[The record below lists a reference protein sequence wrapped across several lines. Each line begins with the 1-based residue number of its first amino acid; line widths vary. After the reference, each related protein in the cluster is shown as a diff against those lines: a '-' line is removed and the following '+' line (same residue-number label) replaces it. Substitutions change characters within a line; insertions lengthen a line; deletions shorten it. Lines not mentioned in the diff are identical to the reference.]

1 MSFTQAIVRNRGDHE
16 IILALNGLFPDT
28 IEPIRAAFDSL
39 LPQENIR
46 VWYVPGPV
54 RDLESANEGR
64 REVAEI
70 IREAF
75 LASLQPDIIHLSSI
89 FEGFTDDVVTSIGR
103 FDLLTPVSV
112 SLYDLI
118 PLLNPEK
125 FLAPNPFYKK
135 NYLSKLEHLKKSSL
149 YLAISQFTLE
159 ECQSYLTP
167 DIKQFIN
174 VSAAIE
180 SHFEPLNLEKE
191 KIKNLKQKFGITRP
205 FIFYT
210 GGADDHKNLPRL
222 IEAFAVLNPAIRAK
236 YQLVFGG
243 RIHIVPHLK
252 GIAKSNHLGV
262 EDVIFTGYVTNE
274 ELLQFYNISHI
285 VAFPSWHEGFG
296 LPVLEA
302 MSCGTPVICGNRSSL
317 PEVIGLDEAMFDP
330 FDVKAISAKLSQA
343 LEDENFRAR
352 LRAHGLQRAK
362 LFSWDESAK
371 KAILGFEKLHASR
384 SAENHQPDF
393 ISSSQKLIQAISNQ
407 PNLQDI
413 SLPALSGMLGQNF
426 GSGIERQLLVD
437 VSELCQRDSATGVQ
451 RVVRSYLFELLLSPP
466 KGFRVEPVYATR
478 EDCYRYARNFKNRF
492 LGISEAELPEEEVC
506 CQRGDIF
513 FALDMQHHV
522 QLSHGSFYSK
532 IRSNGVT
539 VKFLVYDLLPIQLP
553 NLFLHSDASQL
564 HEQLM
569 TIVARSDEAI
579 CISKAT
585 ADALL
590 KWIKENNIPTSP
602 NFSASWVHI
611 GSDFDRAKPS
621 KGISADAHDMLQGI
635 SSRPAFLWVSTIEPR
650 KGQVQILDAFESL
663 WSQGQELN
671 LVFVGQQ
678 GWKMEPFAHR
688 LEKHPE
694 NGKKLFWLK
703 GISDEYLEKV
713 YASSTCLVAA
723 SLNEGFGLP
732 LIEAARHRLSI
743 IARDIPVFRE
753 VAGEGAYYFKGFQ
766 AKDLAE
772 SVEGWLKLY
781 KQAKHPKSDSLQWST
796 WKESTE
802 KLKESLTK
810 KNYPRKQIFLDIS
823 ELVQRDV
830 GSGIQR
836 VVRSILKES
845 LANPPSG
852 YRIEPVYATTTKG
865 YRYARQFSRRLDPLL
880 PDEVQDE
887 PIDFAPG
894 DIFFGLDLQPQVVL
908 AQRPFYQ
915 ILRRNGV
922 DVRFLI
928 YDLLCVL
935 MPERFPPGSA
945 EGFSQWL
952 DVVMESDG
960 AICISKSVADQTRE
974 WFNKGER
981 VRPTDFGIDWFH
993 LGADTSHHAPL
1004 GGLPSDSGK
1013 VLSTLKQRKT
1023 FLIVSTIE
1031 PRKGH
1036 AQVLAAFEALWRGG
1050 VDVNL
1055 VIVGK
1060 QGWMVDELCE
1070 KLRAHSEMNHRL
1082 FWLEGI
1088 SDEYL
1093 DKVYAASTCL
1103 ISASY
1108 GEGFGLP
1115 LIEAAQ
1121 HGLPILARDIAVFH
1135 EVAGKHSAYF
1145 KAEKPEELAQA
1156 IQFWLVH
1163 HQSNS
1168 HPKST
1173 GIQYLNWKQSAR
1185 NLHAILTSE
1194 KVKSKPQ
1201 LFVDVSN
1208 LINYGDQR
1216 TGVHRVV
1223 RSILQEWFENP
1234 PEGYDICPV
1243 FANNEHCYHYAKGFS
1258 FKAIQ
1263 DFFGQ
1268 LSQQPI
1274 EYKKGDVFL
1283 GFDLD
1288 HHNPRTYQEF
1298 LCKMKDAGVRV
1309 VFIVYDLLPIHFPQF
1324 WEPQHSVDK
1333 VHSSWLK
1340 IVSKMS
1346 GVVCISKAVADEM
1359 KAWRQEQ
1366 EPLNDT
1372 PFQIDWF
1379 HLGADINSSLPTTGF
1394 LENHAFVLQI
1404 FRKRSTFLMIGTIE
1418 PRKGH
1423 AQVLAAFEALWR
1435 SGVDVNLV
1443 IVGKQGW
1450 MVDDL
1455 CEKLRAHSEMNHRLF
1470 WLEGISDEYLE
1481 KVYAASTCLIAASY
1495 GEGFGLPLIEAAQ
1508 HGLPI
1513 LARDIPVFREVACEH
1528 AAYFSAETPNELA
1541 IAIKSWLADYQKNKH
1556 PKSCGMNYLTWKE
1569 SAAMLLNKICQGET
1583 ANDSEKTEPLACA
1596 S

>member
-1 MSFTQAIVRNRGDHE
+1 M
-16 IILALNGLFPDT
+16 
-28 IEPIRAAFDSL
+28 
-39 LPQENIR
+39 
-46 VWYVPGPV
+46 
-54 RDLESANEGR
+54 
-64 REVAEI
+64 
-70 IREAF
+70 
-75 LASLQPDIIHLSSI
+75 
-89 FEGFTDDVVTSIGR
+89 
-103 FDLLTPVSV
+103 
-112 SLYDLI
+112 
-118 PLLNPEK
+118 
-125 FLAPNPFYKK
+125 
-135 NYLSKLEHLKKSSL
+135 
-149 YLAISQFTLE
+149 
-159 ECQSYLTP
+159 
-167 DIKQFIN
+167 
-174 VSAAIE
+174 
-180 SHFEPLNLEKE
+180 
-191 KIKNLKQKFGITRP
+191 
-205 FIFYT
+205 
-210 GGADDHKNLPRL
+210 
-222 IEAFAVLNPAIRAK
+222 
-236 YQLVFGG
+236 
-243 RIHIVPHLK
+243 
-252 GIAKSNHLGV
+252 
-262 EDVIFTGYVTNE
+262 
-274 ELLQFYNISHI
+274 
-285 VAFPSWHEGFG
+285 AFPSWHEGFG

-302 MSCGTPVICGNRSSL
+302 MRCGAPVVCGNRSSL
-317 PEVIGLDEAMFDP
+317 PEVIGLEEAMFDP
-330 FDVKAISAKLSQA
+330 FDVKSIAAKMSQA

-371 KAILGFEKLHASR
+371 KAIAGFEKLHANR
-384 SAENHQPDF
+384 SAEIHKQDSMP
-393 ISSSQKLIQAISNQ
+393 SSQKLIQAISNQ
-407 PNLQDI
+407 PNIQDV
-413 SLPALSGMLGQNF
+413 SLPALSEMLGRNF
-426 GSGIERQLLVD
+426 DCGIERQLLVD

-451 RVVRSYLFELLLSPP
+451 RVVRGYLYELLLSPP
-466 KGFRVEPVYATR
+466 NGFRVEPVYATR
-478 EDCYRYARNFKNRF
+478 EEGYRYARNFKNRF
-492 LGISEAELPEEEVC
+492 LGVSEAELPEEEVC

-590 KWIKENNIPTSP
+590 KWIKENNIPTTP

-621 KGISADAHDMLQGI
+621 KGISADAQGTLQVI

-650 KGQVQILDAFESL
+650 KGQEQILDAFELL

-671 LVFVGQQ
+671 LIFVGQQ

-713 YASSTCLVAA
+713 YAVSTCLVAA

-732 LIEAARHRLSI
+732 LIEAARHGVPI

-753 VAGEGAYYFKGFQ
+753 VAGEGAFYFKGNQ
-766 AKDLAE
+766 PQDLA
-772 SVEGWLKLY
+772 SAIADWLKLHQ
-781 KQAKHPKSDSLQWST
+781 QAKHPKSDSLKWST

-823 ELVQRDV
+823 ELVQKDV

-865 YRYARQFSRRLDPLL
+865 YRYARHFSRRLDPLL

-945 EGFSQWL
+945 EGFNQWL

-981 VRPTDFGIDWFH
+981 VRPRDFGIDWFH
-993 LGADTSHHAPL
+993 LGADTTHRAPL
-1004 GGLPSDSGK
+1004 GGLPNDSEK
-1013 VLSTLKQRKT
+1013 VLATLKHRKT
-1023 FLIVSTIE
+1023 FLIVS
-1031 PRKGH
+1031 
-1036 AQVLAAFEALWRGG
+1036 
-1050 VDVNL
+1050 
-1055 VIVGK
+1055 
-1060 QGWMVDELCE
+1060 
-1070 KLRAHSEMNHRL
+1070 
-1082 FWLEGI
+1082 
-1088 SDEYL
+1088 
-1093 DKVYAASTCL
+1093 
-1103 ISASY
+1103 
-1108 GEGFGLP
+1108 
-1115 LIEAAQ
+1115 
-1121 HGLPILARDIAVFH
+1121 
-1135 EVAGKHSAYF
+1135 
-1145 KAEKPEELAQA
+1145 
-1156 IQFWLVH
+1156 
-1163 HQSNS
+1163 
-1168 HPKST
+1168 
-1173 GIQYLNWKQSAR
+1173 
-1185 NLHAILTSE
+1185 
-1194 KVKSKPQ
+1194 
-1201 LFVDVSN
+1201 
-1208 LINYGDQR
+1208 
-1216 TGVHRVV
+1216 
-1223 RSILQEWFENP
+1223 
-1234 PEGYDICPV
+1234 
-1243 FANNEHCYHYAKGFS
+1243 
-1258 FKAIQ
+1258 
-1263 DFFGQ
+1263 
-1268 LSQQPI
+1268 
-1274 EYKKGDVFL
+1274 
-1283 GFDLD
+1283 
-1288 HHNPRTYQEF
+1288 
-1298 LCKMKDAGVRV
+1298 
-1309 VFIVYDLLPIHFPQF
+1309 
-1324 WEPQHSVDK
+1324 
-1333 VHSSWLK
+1333 
-1340 IVSKMS
+1340 
-1346 GVVCISKAVADEM
+1346 
-1359 KAWRQEQ
+1359 
-1366 EPLNDT
+1366 
-1372 PFQIDWF
+1372 
-1379 HLGADINSSLPTTGF
+1379 
-1394 LENHAFVLQI
+1394 
-1404 FRKRSTFLMIGTIE
+1404 TIE

-1470 WLEGISDEYLE
+1470 WLEGISDEYLD
-1481 KVYAASTCLIAASY
+1481 KVYAASTCLISASY

-1513 LARDIPVFREVACEH
+1513 LARDIPVFREVAGDH
-1528 AAYFSAETPNELA
+1528 ASYFKAEAPSELA
-1541 IAIKSWLADYQKNKH
+1541 AAMKSWLSDYQKNKH
-1556 PKSCGMNYLTWKE
+1556 PKSSGMNYLTWKE
-1569 SAAMLLNKICQGET
+1569 SAAMLLKKICQEEIT
-1583 ANDSEKTEPLACA
+1583 KDSEKTEPLACA